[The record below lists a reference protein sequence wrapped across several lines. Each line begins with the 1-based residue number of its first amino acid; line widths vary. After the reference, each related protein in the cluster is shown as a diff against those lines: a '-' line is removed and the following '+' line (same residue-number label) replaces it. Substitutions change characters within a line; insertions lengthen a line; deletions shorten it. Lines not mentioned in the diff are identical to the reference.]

1 MHIDD
6 DMWEQVAPLIFSAEP
21 AGPGRPYTDVRIVLT
36 AIVYILLMN
45 ISWVKLPR
53 RRFGTSGITCW
64 RQFRKWDHDNVWPK
78 IERRLT
84 RAWRRQGHVEWAV
97 QLRDAASSRLE
108 EMRVREHRKQ
118 MRQRIRRAGR

>member
-6 DMWEQVAPLIFSAEP
+6 DTWAQIAPLIPSDEP
-21 AGPGRPYTDVRIVLT
+21 VGPGRPNTDVRIVLT

-45 ISWVKLPR
+45 ISWAKLPR

-64 RQFRKWDHDNVWPK
+64 RQFRKWDHENVWLR

-84 RAWRRQGHVEWAV
+84 RAWRMQGHLEWAA
-97 QLRDAASSRLE
+97 QLRDAASYRLE
-108 EMRVREHRKQ
+108 KMRVREHRKQ
-118 MRQRIRRAGR
+118 IRKRVRRAGH